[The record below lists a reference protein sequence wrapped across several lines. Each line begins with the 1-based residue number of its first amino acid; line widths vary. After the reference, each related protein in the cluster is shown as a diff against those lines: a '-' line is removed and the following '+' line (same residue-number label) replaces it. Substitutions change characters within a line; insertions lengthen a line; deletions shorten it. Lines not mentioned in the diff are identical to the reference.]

1 MDLDG
6 TLVDTPL
13 VSPDQY
19 HEIDWEAFNENN
31 VSCPSFEWAEKMV
44 NIYHSAGYEVLFLT
58 ARDNSE
64 RTRAATLCWL
74 SKHFSFPIEHLFM
87 RTPGDFRKDSLVK
100 AELYWSRIHNQ
111 FTVDFAVDDKRSNC
125 RMFRDFG
132 IPSLCCTEKE

>member
-19 HEIDWEAFNENN
+19 HQIDWEEFNEKN
-31 VSCPSFEWAEKMV
+31 VYCPSFKWAEDMV
-44 NIYHSAGYEVLFLT
+44 NVYQSAGYEIVFLT
-58 ARDNSE
+58 ARDGSV
-64 RTRAATLCWL
+64 RTRAATMQWL

-87 RTPGDFRKDSLVK
+87 RTPGDFRKDSIIK
-100 AELYWSRIHNQ
+100 AELYWSHIHNK
-111 FTVDFAVDDKRSNC
+111 FNVDFAVDDKRSNC
-125 RMFRDFG
+125 RVFRDFG